1 MNAFE
6 TIKQVILQRRSNKPP
21 QMNGKK
27 IDDAIIEQLLELADW
42 APTHANTEP
51 WRFVVYSNDGVKKFC
66 ADHAELYK
74 KTTPE
79 EKYIQATYDKFLH
92 MGDMVSNVIAVYM
105 KRGSNPNIP
114 ALEEIAATSAAVQ
127 NILLGAQA
135 LDIAV
140 LWSTGGRIL
149 HPAMKEY
156 LGLAEEDV
164 VMGVLYMGYTDK
176 PATEGKRLVPLN
188 EKVVYHK

>member
-1 MNAFE
+1 
-6 TIKQVILQRRSNKPP
+6 
-21 QMNGKK
+21 MNGKK
-27 IDDAIIEQLLELADW
+27 IDDATIDQLLELADW

-51 WRFVVYSNDGVKKFC
+51 WRFVVYSDEGVKKFC
-66 ADHAELYK
+66 YDHAELYK
-74 KTTPE
+74 QTTPA
-79 EKYIQATYDKFLH
+79 EKFIQATYDKFLH
-92 MGDMVSNVIAVYM
+92 MGDMVSHVIAIYM

-114 ALEEIAATSAAVQ
+114 ALEETAATAAAVQ

-149 HPAMKEY
+149 HPAMKTY
-156 LGLAEEDV
+156 LGVAEEDV

-176 PATEGKRLVPLN
+176 PAGEGKRLVPLS
-188 EKVVYHK
+188 EKVVYHKG